1 LVGLVL
7 EGGGEL
13 VCCGKPMK
21 KLVANTEEASH
32 EKHIPEVSVEGNK
45 VTVKIGSVEH
55 PMTEE
60 HYIQFIYL
68 VTKNGAQKVCLAPGE
83 KPVAEFALFDGDEVV
98 AAYEFC
104 NLHGLWVKEM

>member
-1 LVGLVL
+1 MSLQQ
-7 EGGGEL
+7 
-13 VCCGKPMK
+13 K
-21 KLVANTEEASH
+21 KNIL
-32 EKHIPEVSVEGNK
+32 
-45 VTVKIGSVEH
+45 EH
-55 PMTEE
+55 PMIEE

-83 KPVAEFALFDGDEVV
+83 KPVAEFALIDGDEVV